1 MKCYLEKGGEIRM
14 SYWPDDYIAK
24 KKSAEDAI
32 KMIPSGRRIFIGSSC
47 GEPQYLVKTL
57 VENVN
62 RFSDLEIVRLLS
74 LETSPI
80 SVAAKEDK
88 GRHFNIRNIY
98 QGSAETRSLSY
109 LKPFITPMNL
119 SAVPNLFK
127 KGQLPIHAAL
137 VQVTPPDDFGWMSL
151 GISVDVCLSA
161 IQAANLVI
169 AQVNVNMPRVMGHSF
184 IHVNDVDVIVE
195 KEEPLL
201 TVGSVPEID
210 AAYTMAKIVTPFIDD
225 GSTLQLGLGAS
236 PQSILVA
243 LAHKNDL
250 GIHTQ
255 FVFDGIMD
263 LVALGAIN
271 NRKKGLNDGKLVAS
285 NAIGSTYFYEFLHN
299 NPSIEFHP
307 SDYVNNPAII
317 AQHNQM
323 VTINMAREMDLT
335 GQVAADA
342 FALNHFSGVTGMLD
356 FMRGAA
362 MSRNGKAIIL
372 IPSTRQNAAS
382 SRIVPSLDS
391 SSVVIPR
398 ADVYYVVSEYG
409 AVNLHG
415 KNLEDRAIA
424 MVSLA
429 HPDFRDEL
437 FQQAVDLGYIT
448 KNRSFNEASTGVYPV
463 HMEETV
469 QIDNEDIR
477 FRPAKPV
484 DDRRIQEHFY
494 DLDKESVAAR
504 FFHQKT
510 SFFRDDVEN
519 MFQVDYI
526 KNMTIVAIT
535 GDFGFG
541 KIIGVGMYSLEHNRN
556 IAEIAFSVSREFQG
570 KGIASIILQK
580 LVDAARENGIS
591 GLIAYTV
598 PTNKGMIKL
607 FKKIPYQVKTSFDD
621 DMLMLECYFQA
632 ITT

>member
-1 MKCYLEKGGEIRM
+1 MAM

-24 KKSAEDAI
+24 KKSVEDAI

-57 VENVN
+57 VENAN

-88 GRHFNIRNIY
+88 GHHFNIRNIY
-98 QGSAETRSLSY
+98 QGAAETRSLSY

-119 SAVPNLFK
+119 SAVPDLFK

-161 IQAANLVI
+161 VHAANLVI
-169 AQVNVNMPRVMGHSF
+169 AQVNPNMPRIMGHSF

-201 TVGSVPEID
+201 TVGSVPEIE
-210 AAYTMAKIVTPFIDD
+210 AAYKMAKIVTPFIED

-236 PQSILVA
+236 PQSILIA

-263 LVALGAIN
+263 LVALGAVN
-271 NRKKGLNDGKLVAS
+271 NRKKGLNEGKIVAS
-285 NAIGSTYFYEFLHN
+285 NAIGSTYFYEYLHN

-307 SDYVNNPAII
+307 SDYVSNPAII
-317 AQHNQM
+317 AQHNKM
-323 VTINMAREMDLT
+323 VAINMARGMDLT
-335 GQVAADA
+335 GQVVADA

-372 IPSTRQNAAS
+372 IPSTRQNGES
-382 SRIVPSLDS
+382 SRIVPRLDS

-398 ADVYYVVSEYG
+398 TDVYYVVSEYG

-424 MVSLA
+424 MISIA
-429 HPDFRDEL
+429 HPDYRDEL

-448 KNRSFNEASTGVYPV
+448 KNRTFNEASTGVYPV

-469 QIDNEDIR
+469 TVENYDIR

-494 DLDKESVAAR
+494 DLDKESVVAR

-510 SFFRDDVEN
+510 SFFRDDVED

-541 KIIGVGMYSLEHNRN
+541 KIIGVGMYALEQNRN
-556 IAEIAFSVSREFQG
+556 VAEIAFSVSKEFQG

-591 GLIAYTV
+591 GLVAYTA

-607 FKKIPYQVKTSFDD
+607 FKKIPYQVTTSFDE
-621 DMLMLECYFQA
+621 DMLMLECYFES
-632 ITT
+632 TTHKY